1 MDDDEE
7 CPDAWHVMEGG
18 EQWCP
23 TCGWCEVCREAPPH
37 CGCRDLG

>member
-7 CPDAWHVMEGG
+7 CPNPWHIDYGD

-23 TCGWCEVCREAPPH
+23 TCGWCAW
-37 CGCRDLG
+37 CGRFCDCPDIP